1 MLLYLV
7 MWCLVMTSSK
17 INFDGRVT
25 MKSWCMYNNLEKSV
39 KEFKKYLCYSLYY
52 CVIILFLQEFLI
64 VCTVIFTEHNVDILP

>member
-1 MLLYLV
+1 
-7 MWCLVMTSSK
+7 
-17 INFDGRVT
+17 
-25 MKSWCMYNNLEKSV
+25 MKSWCMCNNLEKSV